1 MSPHAPAG
9 QTRDR
14 VYRFV
19 RERLERGF
27 PPTVRE
33 VQDAMGFRAV
43 QTARE
48 HLERL
53 VSEGRLDKQLGVAR
67 GYRLPAGETIGP
79 PPVLIPVL
87 GRVQAGALS
96 TAIEDIEGH
105 IPMRTRT
112 AEGIF
117 GLRIRG
123 ESMTGAGILPG
134 DIVIVRSQPTA
145 ESGDIVVALV
155 DDEAT
160 VKTLKIRRQRIE
172 LHPANPRFKPI
183 VPFPGHCSIVG
194 KVIEVR
200 RFLEG
205 GSSGIG

>member
-1 MSPHAPAG
+1 MSPHTPPG
-9 QTRDR
+9 KTRER

-19 RERLERGF
+19 REQLECGL

-33 VQDAMGFRAV
+33 VQNALGFRAV

-53 VSEGRLDKQLGVAR
+53 VSKGRLDKKLGIAR
-67 GYRLPAGETIGP
+67 GYCLPAGETVGP
-79 PPVLIPVL
+79 PPILIPVL
-87 GRVQAGALS
+87 GRVQAGAFAP
-96 TAIEDIEGH
+96 AIEDIEGH

-134 DIVIVRSQPTA
+134 DIAIVRSQPTA

-160 VKTLKIRRQRIE
+160 IKTLKIRRQRIE
-172 LHPANPRFKPI
+172 LHPANRTFKPI
-183 VPFPGHCSIVG
+183 VPLPGHCSIIG

-205 GSSGIG
+205 GLH

>member
-1 MSPHAPAG
+1 MSPPTPPG
-9 QTRDR
+9 KTRER

-19 RERLERGF
+19 RERLERGL

-33 VQDAMGFRAV
+33 VQDALGFRAV

-53 VSEGRLDKQLGVAR
+53 VSEGRLGKQLGIAR
-67 GYRLPAGETIGP
+67 GYCLPVGETAGP
-79 PPVLIPVL
+79 PPILIPVL
-87 GRVQAGALS
+87 GRVQAGGVAA
-96 TAIEDIEGH
+96 AIEHIEGH
-105 IPMRTRT
+105 IPMRTRA

-117 GLRIRG
+117 GLRVRG

-160 VKTLKIRRQRIE
+160 IKTLKIRRQRIE

-183 VPFPGHCSIVG
+183 IPFPGHCSIIG

-205 GSSGIG
+205 GLH

>member
-1 MSPHAPAG
+1 MSPQAPPG
-9 QTRDR
+9 KTRER
-14 VYRFV
+14 VYYFV
-19 RERLERGF
+19 RERLERGL

-33 VQDAMGFRAV
+33 VQEALSFRAV

-53 VSEGRLDKQLGVAR
+53 VREGRLTKQSGIAR
-67 GYRLPAGETIGP
+67 GYGLPAGETTGP

-87 GRVQAGALS
+87 GRVQAGALA

-145 ESGDIVVALV
+145 ESGDIVVALL
-155 DDEAT
+155 DDKAT
-160 VKTLKIRRQRIE
+160 IKTLKIRRQRIE
-172 LHPANPRFKPI
+172 LHPSNKSFKPI
-183 VPFPGHCSIVG
+183 VLLPGDCSIIG

-205 GSSGIG
+205 GLH

>member
-1 MSPHAPAG
+1 MSVRTSSG
-9 QTRDR
+9 KTRDR
-14 VYRFV
+14 VHRFV
-19 RERLERGF
+19 RERLECGL

-33 VQDAMGFRAV
+33 VQDALGFRAV

-53 VSEGRLDKQLGVAR
+53 VSEGRLDKQPGIAR
-67 GYRLPAGETIGP
+67 GYCLPAGETIEP
-79 PPVLIPVL
+79 PLLRIPVL
-87 GRVQAGALS
+87 GQVQAGAL
-96 TAIEDIEGH
+96 TMAVEDIEGY

-123 ESMTGAGILPG
+123 ESMTGAGIFPG
-134 DIVIVRSQPTA
+134 DIAIVRSQPTA

-155 DDEAT
+155 DDAT
-160 VKTLKIRRQRIE
+160 TIKTLKIRRQQIE
-172 LHPANPRFKPI
+172 LHPSNKNFKPI
-183 VPFPGHCSIVG
+183 VPLPDHCSIIG
-194 KVIEVR
+194 KVIEIR

-205 GSSGIG
+205 GLH

>member
-1 MSPHAPAG
+1 MAPHTPPG
-9 QTRDR
+9 KTRER
-14 VYRFV
+14 VYCFV
-19 RERLERGF
+19 RERLDRGL

-33 VQDAMGFRAV
+33 VQAALSFRAV

-53 VSEGRLDKQLGVAR
+53 VSEGRLAKQSGIAR
-67 GYRLPAGETIGP
+67 GYGLPEGKTTGP

-87 GRVQAGALS
+87 GRVQAGAS
-96 TAIEDIEGH
+96 ATAIEDIEGH

-123 ESMTGAGILPG
+123 ESMIGAGIFPG

-145 ESGDIVVALV
+145 ESGDIVVALL

-160 VKTLKIRRQRIE
+160 IKTLKIRRQRIE
-172 LHPANPRFKPI
+172 LHPSNNSFKPI
-183 VPFPGHCSIVG
+183 IPLPGHCSIIG

-205 GSSGIG
+205 GLH

>member
-1 MSPHAPAG
+1 M
-9 QTRDR
+9 
-14 VYRFV
+14 YCFV
-19 RERLERGF
+19 RERLEQGL

-33 VQDAMGFRAV
+33 VQAALGFRAV

-53 VSEGRLDKQLGVAR
+53 VGEGRLAKQSGKAR
-67 GYRLPAGETIGP
+67 GYYLPLEEMAGPLSI
-79 PPVLIPVL
+79 LIPVL
-87 GRVQAGALS
+87 GQVQAGALS
-96 TAIEDIEGH
+96 TAIEHIEGH

-123 ESMTGAGILPG
+123 ESMTGVGIFPG
-134 DIVIVRSQPTA
+134 DIAVVRSQPSA

-160 VKTLKIRRQRIE
+160 IKTLKIRQERIE
-172 LHPANPRFKPI
+172 LHPENPHFKPI
-183 VPFPGHCSIVG
+183 VPFPGHCSIIG

-205 GSSGIG
+205 GLH

>member
-1 MSPHAPAG
+1 MSPHTPPG
-9 QTRDR
+9 KTRER

-19 RERLERGF
+19 RDRLECGL

-33 VQDAMGFRAV
+33 VQDALGFRAV

-53 VSEGRLDKQLGVAR
+53 VSEGRLAKQSGIAR
-67 GYRLPAGETIGP
+67 GYSLPAGETTGP

-87 GRVQAGALS
+87 GRVQAGALA

-134 DIVIVRSQPTA
+134 DIAIVRSQPTA

-160 VKTLKIRRQRIE
+160 IKTLKIRRQRIE
-172 LHPANPRFKPI
+172 LHPSNNNFKPI
-183 VPFPGHCSIVG
+183 VPLPGHCSIIG

-205 GSSGIG
+205 GLH